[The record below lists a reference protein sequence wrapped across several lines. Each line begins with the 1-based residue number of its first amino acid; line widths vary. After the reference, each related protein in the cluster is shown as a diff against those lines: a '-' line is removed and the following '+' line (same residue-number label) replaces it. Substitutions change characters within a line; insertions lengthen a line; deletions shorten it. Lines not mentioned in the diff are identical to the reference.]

1 MQYRAVRSTPHYTP
15 HYTQVLRER
24 MLHLDKAVDP
34 RSLGFFTFGAFLAAS
49 RMVSTS

>member
-1 MQYRAVRSTPHYTP
+1 
-15 HYTQVLRER
+15 VLRER